1 MACGKGSLLAI
12 GTLLLACSWLEWA
25 ESRMVPSLEVGRKLR
40 ESRAAGRVAAKPGG
54 KVYRPPK
61 AWEMGL
67 GFYKEGDIMERAPRQ
82 RNGVATSV
90 FPNAR
95 WPNAVIPYVITGTF
109 TAAEQSTIQQ
119 GMAHIAAVTCVRFV
133 ARSSEAIYLTI
144 GNGDSGC
151 WSYVGR
157 STRNSEN
164 QVNLQSPECVDI
176 GTVVHELMHATG
188 FYHEFTRP
196 DRDEYVSIDRTA
208 LAPEYQSDTFF
219 QDNYAKKA
227 PYEVVLFGRPY
238 DYGSVMHYSKYAA
251 AASRAK
257 AVMNNLKPWT
267 GDFGNDNGLSP
278 SDIIDIN
285 YMYCNG
291 TTTSTANPTTTS
303 TAKPTTTTTSTAKP
317 KTTTTST
324 TKPKTTTTSTTTT
337 TTTTKPVTTTTR
349 APVTSTTVRT
359 LPTLFPDRTGIFTTL
374 IQAPLI
380 RFLELLR
387 SFPLLNL
394 FNFG

>member
-12 GTLLLACSWLEWA
+12 GTLLLVCSWLEWA
-25 ESRMVPSLEVGRKLR
+25 ESRSAMAPSLEVGRKLR

-67 GFYKEGDIMERAPRQ
+67 GVYKEGDIMERAPRQ
-82 RNGVATSV
+82 GNGVSTSV
-90 FPNAR
+90 YKNAR
-95 WPNAVIPYVITGTF
+95 WPNAVIPYVISGTF
-109 TAAEQSTIQQ
+109 TAAQQTIIQQ
-119 GMAHIAAVTCVRFV
+119 GMAQIAAATCVRFV
-133 ARSSEAIYLTI
+133 PRSSEALYVTI

-157 STRNSEN
+157 STLNSEN

-196 DRDEYVSIDRTA
+196 DRDEYVTIDRTA
-208 LAPEYQSDTFF
+208 LAQEYQTDIFF

-227 PYEVVLFGRPY
+227 SNEVDLYGQPY

-251 AASRAK
+251 AASRLK
-257 AVMNNLKPWT
+257 PVMNNLKPWT

-278 SDIIDIN
+278 ADIIDIN

-291 TTTSTANPTTTS
+291 TTTSTAQPR
-303 TAKPTTTTTSTAKP
+303 
-317 KTTTTST
+317 
-324 TKPKTTTTSTTTT
+324 TTTTSTTTARSVT
-337 TTTTKPVTTTTR
+337 TTTTTTTRPVTTTTKTTTTTR
-349 APVTSTTVRT
+349 APTTTTTVRT
-359 LPTLFPDRTGIFTTL
+359 FPTLFPDRTGIFTTF
-374 IQAPLI
+374 IQAPLT

-387 SFPLLNL
+387 SLPLFNL
-394 FNFG
+394 FSIG